1 MFALLMAGGKGER
14 LGLGG
19 VEKPLLEFAGKP
31 LVAYVIAA
39 LIQSQIESVVM
50 VTSPHTPC
58 TTRWARSSG
67 VPVLAAPGQGY
78 IQDYRWA
85 MARLGLQG
93 PVLIIS
99 ADLPLIN
106 HQLIDKIIEHRA
118 QVQSPALG
126 VYLPFEFCE
135 EANVSPDLVLRA
147 GAKLLVPSGINIVD
161 ASLSDQLQQETMLV
175 IRDESLLCN
184 VNKRSDLKRL
194 TRKVGETEAQKQ
206 K

>member
-1 MFALLMAGGKGER
+1 MLALLMAGGKGER

-31 LVAYVIAA
+31 LVAHVIAA
-39 LIQSQIESVVM
+39 LTQSQIESVVV
-50 VTSPHTPC
+50 VTSHHTPC

-67 VPVLAAPGQGY
+67 VPVLTAPGQGY

-85 MARLGLQG
+85 MKQLGLQG

-106 HQLIDKIIEHRA
+106 HQLIDKIIKHREK
-118 QVQSPALG
+118 VQSPALG
-126 VYLPFEFCE
+126 VYLPSKFCE
-135 EANVSPDLVLRA
+135 EANMRPDLVLRA
-147 GAKLLVPSGINIVD
+147 GAKSLVPSGINIVD
-161 ASLSDQLQQETMLV
+161 ASLSDQLQQETMLI
-175 IRDESLLCN
+175 IRDESLLYN

-194 TRKVGETEAQKQ
+194 TRKINEAEV
-206 K
+206 

>member
-1 MFALLMAGGKGER
+1 VFALLMAGGKGER

-85 MARLGLQG
+85 MTRLGLQG

-126 VYLPFEFCE
+126 VYLPSEFCE
-135 EANVSPDLVLRA
+135 EANVRPDLVLRA

-161 ASLSDQLQQETMLV
+161 ASMSDQLQQETMLV
-175 IRDESLLCN
+175 IRDESLLYN

-194 TRKVGETEAQKQ
+194 TRKVGETEA
-206 K
+206 

>member
-1 MFALLMAGGKGER
+1 MAGGKGER

-31 LVAYVIAA
+31 LVAYVLAA

-67 VPVLAAPGQGY
+67 VPVLRAPGQGY
-78 IQDYRWA
+78 IEDYRWA
-85 MARLGLQG
+85 MTRLGLQG

-118 QVQSPALG
+118 EVESPALG
-126 VYLPFEFCE
+126 VYLPSEFCE

-175 IRDESLLCN
+175 IRDESLLYN
-184 VNKRSDLKRL
+184 VNTRDDLKRL
-194 TRKVGETEAQKQ
+194 TRKVAESEVQKQ
-206 K
+206 E

>member
-1 MFALLMAGGKGER
+1 MAGGKGER

-39 LIQSQIESVVM
+39 LIESQIESVVM
-50 VTSPHTPC
+50 VTSPYTPC

-67 VPVLAAPGQGY
+67 VPVLTAPGQGY

-85 MARLGLQG
+85 MTRLGLQG

-118 QVQSPALG
+118 HVESPALG
-126 VYLPFEFCE
+126 VYLPSEFCE
-135 EANVSPDLVLRA
+135 EAGVRPDLVLRA

-161 ASLSDQLQQETMLV
+161 ASLPDQLQQETMLV
-175 IRDESLLCN
+175 IRDESLLYN

-194 TRKVGETEAQKQ
+194 TRKVGETEV
-206 K
+206 

>member
-1 MFALLMAGGKGER
+1 MAGGKGER

-19 VEKPLLEFAGKP
+19 VEKPLLEFVGKP
-31 LVAYVIAA
+31 LVAHVIAA
-39 LIQSQIESVVM
+39 LIQSQIDSFVI
-50 VTSPHTPC
+50 VTSPYTPC

-67 VPVLAAPGQGY
+67 VPVLTAPGQGY

-85 MARLGLQG
+85 MTRLGLQG

-106 HQLIDKIIEHRA
+106 HQLIDKIIEHHSR
-118 QVQSPALG
+118 VQSPALG

-135 EANVSPDLVLRA
+135 EANVRPDLVLRA

-194 TRKVGETEAQKQ
+194 TRQVGETEA
-206 K
+206 

>member
-85 MARLGLQG
+85 MTRLGLQG

-126 VYLPFEFCE
+126 VYLPSEFCE
-135 EANVSPDLVLRA
+135 EANVRPDLVLRA

-161 ASLSDQLQQETMLV
+161 ASMSDQLQQETMLV
-175 IRDESLLCN
+175 IRDESLLYN

-194 TRKVGETEAQKQ
+194 TRKVGETEA
-206 K
+206 